1 MGFTEHFGHFQR
13 IAIVYSPSKIGVT
26 SLFNHILYFG
36 PRQDHSRFRH
46 IKGLTQL
53 AWKQDI
59 EYDKILFG

>member
-1 MGFTEHFGHFQR
+1 M
-13 IAIVYSPSKIGVT
+13 GVT

-36 PRQDHSRFRH
+36 PRQDRSRFRH

-59 EYDKILFG
+59 EYDKILFGLEDTCSMNIRVH